1 MMLKRKNKYF
11 EKKKKFCQS
20 TVPFLFCPLFQF
32 ETIVQLT
39 LDQHRFELH
48 ESTSMQIFF
57 PDKYYSAVRSAVAE
71 STDGEP

>member
-11 EKKKKFCQS
+11 EKKKNFVNLQ
-20 TVPFLFCPLFQF
+20 VPFLFCPLFQF

-48 ESTSMQIFF
+48 ESTYTHVFF
-57 PDKYYSAVRSAVAE
+57 NSKCYITTPPAV
-71 STDGEP
+71 G

>member
-11 EKKKKFCQS
+11 VNLQ
-20 TVPFLFCPLFQF
+20 VPFLLCPLFQL

-48 ESTSMQIFF
+48 ESTYTQVFSNSKCYITT
-57 PDKYYSAVRSAVAE
+57 PPAV
-71 STDGEP
+71 G